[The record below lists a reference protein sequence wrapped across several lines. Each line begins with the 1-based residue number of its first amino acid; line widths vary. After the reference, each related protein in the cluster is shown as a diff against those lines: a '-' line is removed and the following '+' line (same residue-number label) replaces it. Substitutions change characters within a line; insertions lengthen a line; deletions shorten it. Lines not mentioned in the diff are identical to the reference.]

1 MQNRNRGF
9 IWLLFSLTACSASPT
24 NTGPANK
31 SISAL
36 EQKVFVTEQAFA
48 ATMAA
53 RDYSAFQTF
62 LADDAIFFNGPQ
74 ILRGKD
80 NVAAV
85 WRRYF
90 ESEAAP
96 FSWQPE
102 QVTVLDRGDLALSSG
117 PVLDPAGNL
126 IGRFNSIWRRQGDG
140 DWQIVFDKGS
150 EVCRCE

>member
-9 IWLLFSLTACSASPT
+9 IWLLLFSLTACSANPT
-24 NTGPANK
+24 NI

-36 EQKVFVTEQAFA
+36 EQQVFATEQAFA
-48 ATMAA
+48 NTMAA
-53 RDYSAFQTF
+53 QDFSAFQTF
-62 LADDAIFFNGPQ
+62 VADDAIFFSGPQ
-74 ILRGKD
+74 ILRGKND
-80 NVAAV
+80 VAVV

-90 ESEAAP
+90 EGDAAP

-102 QVTVLDRGDLALSSG
+102 QVTVLDSGDLALSSG

-126 IGRFNSIWRRQGDG
+126 IGRFNSIWRRQGNG